1 MPILSGNGPVGRA
14 YGSLRRLLAEE
25 VGAAW
30 GRRGQLARELNSIAQ
45 DIMARQQVGGQVSE
59 EMMKQFANLQSQV
72 RAETWNA
79 IKGIPRAGWRWVR
92 EPERTAERI
101 GRGAALMFGVGT
113 AYRFVTG
120 GGPFRDRRGNFD
132 IAGIPFI

>member
-1 MPILSGNGPVGRA
+1 MAILNGNGPIGRA
-14 YGSLRRLLAEE
+14 FGSLRRILSEE

-30 GRRGQLARELNSIAQ
+30 GKRGQLSKELNSVAR
-45 DIMARQQVGGQVSE
+45 DILARQQAGGQVSE
-59 EMMKQFANLQSQV
+59 DMLKQFAELQSQV
-72 RAETWNA
+72 RQETWNA
-79 IKGIPRAGWRWVR
+79 AKGIPRAGWRWIN
-92 EPERTAERI
+92 EPETTMGKV

-113 AYRFVTG
+113 AGRLVTG